1 MGGNPVLTPCA
12 ISLEKR
18 LKNHYKILL
27 KILWRPKDFYQ
38 DVVEEKHIWRKMV
51 HSTHPQEPFSA

>member
-27 KILWRPKDFYQ
+27 LLWPPKDFYK

-51 HSTHPQEPFSA
+51 HNTHPQEPFSA